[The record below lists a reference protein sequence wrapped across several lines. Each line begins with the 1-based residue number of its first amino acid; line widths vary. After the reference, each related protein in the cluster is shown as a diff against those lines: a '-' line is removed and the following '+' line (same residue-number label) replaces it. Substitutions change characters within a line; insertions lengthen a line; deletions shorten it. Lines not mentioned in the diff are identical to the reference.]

1 MKIFTLMAVTFL
13 PGNFA
18 AALFSTSLF
27 GSETAANVI
36 TIANKSLF
44 ALFWFITIPLTL
56 FIYIVV
62 IVCVFIQNRN
72 TLKKTR
78 HAQDQLTN
86 RSQARRTS

>member
-1 MKIFTLMAVTFL
+1 MAVTFL

-62 IVCVFIQNRN
+62 I
-72 TLKKTR
+72 
-78 HAQDQLTN
+78 DQLTN